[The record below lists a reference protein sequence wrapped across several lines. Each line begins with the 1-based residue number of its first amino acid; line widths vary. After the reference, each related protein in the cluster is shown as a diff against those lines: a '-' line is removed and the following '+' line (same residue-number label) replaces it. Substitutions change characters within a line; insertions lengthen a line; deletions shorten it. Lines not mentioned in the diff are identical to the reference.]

1 MHIFASI
8 KCKVHH
14 KIYAGEHQNILYMY
28 MSSRDEIKSGGEKSG
43 LKFNQEWI
51 KIISGLDLN

>member
-28 MSSRDEIKSGGEKSG
+28 MSSRDEIKPGGGKSG

-51 KIISGLDLN
+51 KT